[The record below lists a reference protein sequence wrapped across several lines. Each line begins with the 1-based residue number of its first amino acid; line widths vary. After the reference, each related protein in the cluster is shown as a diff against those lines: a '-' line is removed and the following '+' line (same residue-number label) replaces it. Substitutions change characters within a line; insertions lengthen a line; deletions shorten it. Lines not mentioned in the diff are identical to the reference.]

1 MESIST
7 IRLPYPASAVIM
19 SDAGNVGHPT
29 SVPAR
34 TGRDRE
40 TTPDLK
46 SRSSDYDHR
55 RSRSSRHDDEDDEER
70 RRRRRQR
77 EEETPEERH
86 ERRKRR
92 REQETE
98 EERAERHRRRAERDA
113 RREAEDA
120 GADEQGGDDPRPT
133 RRRRSRSIES
143 YRSHRSYRSREYE
156 EERRRRDY
164 DDQRGYYDDRRRN
177 DAYYSPRRGS
187 PPRRRH
193 DDSYYSPR
201 RASPPRRRRDSPMYD
216 SPRRQRSSPPPPPPR
231 SQREQSPVADGVPD
245 AAAPEKKDEAE
256 ALLDS
261 VDSEAR
267 SVFVSQ
273 LAAALTSRDL
283 GMFFEDKLGKG
294 SVRDARVVTDRVTKR
309 SKGIAYVE
317 LASVPLVHRAI
328 GLTGTIVMG
337 LPIMITFTESERNN
351 AHVNLDSLL
360 AGSTVIRPATA
371 VNGTPLPGVTA
382 ALPPPSVRDANPDAP
397 IPYYRLY
404 VGNLYYALTAED
416 LRQVFEPFGELSYVD
431 LPMEPQT
438 NRSRGY
444 AFVQYKELGPAQMA
458 LQSMNGFELA
468 GRSRESLVTGTLT
481 FRLIVAFGF
490 LAVKVA
496 TVHPKGA
503 GAAVSATPAP
513 APVYMPQQE
522 SSYRVDLDDREGELP

>member
-1 MESIST
+1 MKKKLVDVVVVNVRKKHQRSVMSEGSEGESRKLRRKGLKGIVEGLKGMLGGKPR
-7 IRLPYPASAVIM
+7 RLVRVLVRM
-19 SDAGNVGHPT
+19 VGGT
-29 SVPAR
+29 MYLS
-34 TGRDRE
+34 RDL
-40 TTPDLK
+40 PHVVVDPG
-46 SRSSDYDHR
+46 
-55 RSRSSRHDDEDDEER
+55 RSSRTEAIGVTDRGSMMTIGVGGITMRWVYLKPQYHCNDTDGIFACCLQR
-70 RRRRRQR
+70 R
-77 EEETPEERH
+77 
-86 ERRKRR
+86 
-92 REQETE
+92 
-98 EERAERHRRRAERDA
+98 
-113 RREAEDA
+113 
-120 GADEQGGDDPRPT
+120 
-133 RRRRSRSIES
+133 
-143 YRSHRSYRSREYE
+143 
-156 EERRRRDY
+156 
-164 DDQRGYYDDRRRN
+164 YYDDRRR
-177 DAYYSPRRGS
+177 DDVYYSDRRGS
-187 PPRRRH
+187 PPPRRRNE
-193 DDSYYSPR
+193 DDYYYSPR

-216 SPRRQRSSPPPPPPR
+216 SPRRQRSSPPPPPPPR
-231 SQREQSPVADGVPD
+231 SHREQSSA
-245 AAAPEKKDEAE
+245 AEAAPDRAEGTPKRDEAD
-256 ALLDS
+256 ALLES

-328 GLTGTIVMG
+328 GLTGTLVMG

-360 AGSTVIRPATA
+360 AGSTVIRPATGA
-371 VNGTPLPGVTA
+371 SGIPLPGVTA

-444 AFVQYKELGPAQMA
+444 AFVQYKELAPAQMA

-468 GRSRESLVTGTLT
+468 GRSREYWELCVCVFLELAERILFSL
-481 FRLIVAFGF
+481 

-503 GAAVSATPAP
+503 GSAPAAVNSAPAP
-513 APVYMPQQE
+513 APAYMPQQE
-522 SSYRVDLDDREGELP
+522 SSYRVDLDDREGELKKAKINLR